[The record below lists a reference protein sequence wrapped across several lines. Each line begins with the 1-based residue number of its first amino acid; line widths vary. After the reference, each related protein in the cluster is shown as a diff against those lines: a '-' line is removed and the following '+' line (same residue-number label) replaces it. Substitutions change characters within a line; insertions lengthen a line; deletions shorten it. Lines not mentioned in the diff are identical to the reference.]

1 MFKMSR
7 VAIEM
12 YLEHLFRSVYV
23 SNCFQFCFFEQS
35 VHSLTLMVFEMFQQC

>member
-12 YLEHLFRSVYV
+12 YLEHLFQSVYV
-23 SNCFQFCFFEQS
+23 SNCFQFRYCEMLEQLFLNNPFT
-35 VHSLTLMVFEMFQQC
+35 V